1 MREQQ
6 RTKRSTATDVD
17 LAEACEG
24 EREGDD
30 VWCDVAD
37 DHDLVRV
44 RWNEF
49 AGHFGYVVL
58 KQ

>member
-1 MREQQ
+1 MREQE
-6 RTKRSTATDVD
+6 RTKRSTATNVD
-17 LAEACEG
+17 LTETCEG

-44 RWNEF
+44 RRNEF
-49 AGHFGYVVL
+49 AGHVDCVVL